1 MTNNKVKYYIEMSKV
16 KCTVEN
22 IRGNRLVLAAICKN
36 SGMHLKI
43 TFPRMKKMNAFVK
56 AVQLN
61 NIEINQSREIEQF
74 LLKDQL
80 NSSYSL
86 DSLGFE
92 VQRMSIEDLS
102 ATGDTFDVILFKNR
116 TMMSKVQRIL
126 TNSDYDH
133 VAMLIKASNNDLFIL
148 ESSSNL
154 GVSVYTLKSLIDL
167 PRKKYYFRYCIC
179 DSEWE

>member
-1 MTNNKVKYYIEMSKV
+1 MSKV
-16 KCTVEN
+16 QCTLQQV
-22 IRGNRLVLAAICKN
+22 RGSQLVLNANCKN
-36 SGMHLKI
+36 NCLNLKVS
-43 TFPRMKKMNAFVK
+43 FSQSKKMNSFIK
-56 AVQLN
+56 AIELN
-61 NIEINQSREIEQF
+61 NIEIRQARELEEFVISS
-74 LLKDQL
+74 KL

-92 VQRMSIEDLS
+92 VERESIEDLRH
-102 ATGDTFDVILFKNR
+102 TGDTFDIILFKNR

-133 VAMLIKASNNDLFIL
+133 VAMLLKTNNNELFIL

-167 PRKKYYFRYCIC
+167 PRKKYYFR
-179 DSEWE
+179 